1 MRTQE
6 IKRPDGMRKKRIP
19 KIERIQEPIK
29 IFKKRRPKPKI
40 NIEKLISQYLI
51 HSYLYYEKQI
61 SVISDNEFDGIVDSL
76 LLNFEKVEDAG
87 HQHKHLVDKNAL
99 ESYTGFG
106 LIGKFPGI
114 IRLAGLELAYPEKS
128 IEKLIKEL

>member
-1 MRTQE
+1 
-6 IKRPDGMRKKRIP
+6 MRKKRTA
-19 KIERIQEPIK
+19 KIKVIEEPIRK
-29 IFKKRRPKPKI
+29 IKKRRPKPKI

-61 SVISDNEFDGIVDSL
+61 SLISDNEFDGIVDL
-76 LLNFEKVEDAG
+76 LLNNFEAVENSFHG
-87 HQHKHLVDKNAL
+87 HKHLVDKNAL
-99 ESYTGFG
+99 ESYTGFN

-128 IEKLIKEL
+128 IEELIKEV